1 MQATAKQLFL
11 SHTWRPDEEG
21 NDTHARAVALARE
34 LAVLGWTAWLDED
47 DMDINVDASMAEGIE
62 GSQFVIMLMTRQYAR
77 KINRSARLPAGGND
91 NCLKEFAYSLRLQ
104 KTIVPVAFE
113 RCMLD
118 VADWSPG
125 VFPMR
130 MASMLYTNGVGR
142 VSEVAQRVHA
152 RLLQLGGQPQRQY
165 RRNRVRLRSRSR
177 CTPLWPMREVIYV

>member
-1 MQATAKQLFL
+1 MQATGKQLFL
-11 SHTWRPDEEG
+11 SHTWRADEEG

-34 LAVLGWTAWLDED
+34 LARLGWTVWLDED
-47 DMDINVDASMAEGIE
+47 DMDLNVDASMAEGIE
-62 GSQFVIMLMTRQYAR
+62 RSQYVIMLMTRQYAR

-91 NCLKEFAYSLRLQ
+91 NCLKEFAYALRLQ

-130 MASMLYTNGVGR
+130 MASMLYTNGIGR
-142 VSEVAQRVHA
+142 ASDVAQRVHD
-152 RLLQLGGQPQRQY
+152 RLLQLGGKPQKH
-165 RRNRVRLRSRSR
+165 RRPIRMRFRSR
-177 CTPLWPMREVIYV
+177 TPLWPRTVIYI